1 MVRKAWLAPSPG
13 NDTCRLIL
21 CWRSAGQQ
29 RLPMR
34 KVFFCLWRVCF
45 SRLDGHLMNS
55 CAHETRGF
63 SSAMN
68 YSAETYA
75 SSIYTSS
82 VKNTYNQRKRQFDT
96 YDYRPVVSKVSRNLR
111 KVRPISDDA
120 ITRSNPQSFTCNC
133 WPEAD
138 DFRQPLFPLR
148 TRATN
153 LLIPDLRAWD
163 STGFDKEYI
172 SFDRI

>member
-29 RLPMR
+29 KLPMR

-82 VKNTYNQRKRQFDT
+82 VKNTYNQWKRQFDT
-96 YDYRPVVSKVSRNLR
+96 YDYRPVLSKVSRNLR
-111 KVRPISDDA
+111 KVRPISGGA
-120 ITRSNPQSFTCNC
+120 FIHFNSHSFTCTAGSRSTILSN
-133 WPEAD
+133 
-138 DFRQPLFPLR
+138 LVLPLR
-148 TRATN
+148 IRATN
-153 LLIPDLRAWD
+153 LLILDFRERD
-163 STGFDKEYI
+163 STGFAKEYI